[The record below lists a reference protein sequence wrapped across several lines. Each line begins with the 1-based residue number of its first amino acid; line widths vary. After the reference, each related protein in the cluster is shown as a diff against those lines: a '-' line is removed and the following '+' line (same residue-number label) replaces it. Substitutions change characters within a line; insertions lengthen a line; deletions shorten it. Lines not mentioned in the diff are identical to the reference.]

1 MLKFSLLGF
10 QKLYRQVGYFQ
21 VKEDL
26 VCIDK
31 EGKLRVWMNSDLSKN
46 YPQCLVKEN
55 ESLDSE
61 REMVEQILTL
71 IERNT
76 EDREGLQVNISLY
89 FQRKGIKHPTFP

>member
-1 MLKFSLLGF
+1 M
-10 QKLYRQVGYFQ
+10 
-21 VKEDL
+21 KEDL

-61 REMVEQILTL
+61 REMVE
-71 IERNT
+71 
-76 EDREGLQVNISLY
+76 
-89 FQRKGIKHPTFP
+89 